1 MNLILNLRLS
11 LRCRAERVALFEIEV
26 RHGQQAEEDQ
36 RIYDVQHA
44 EVAGIPR
51 PKWAMLADTS
61 VIANPEYANSFTLNG
76 TADITR
82 ARTPRIFAIVS
93 STLK

>member
-1 MNLILNLRLS
+1 
-11 LRCRAERVALFEIEV
+11 
-26 RHGQQAEEDQ
+26 
-36 RIYDVQHA
+36 
-44 EVAGIPR
+44 
-51 PKWAMLADTS
+51 MLADTS
-61 VIANPEYANSFTLNG
+61 VIANPEYANSCTLNG